1 MNEYVA
7 QLERDLAL
15 IERGFKEEQRRA
27 QADYHS
33 FDREHAKALAH
44 LALSVPGLPGAV
56 CDAVFLL
63 GHLSQEEEIFKLPQR

>member
-7 QLERDLAL
+7 QLERELAL

-33 FDREHAKALAH
+33 FDREEAKALAH
-44 LALSVPGLPGAV
+44 LAYR
-56 CDAVFLL
+56 
-63 GHLSQEEEIFKLPQR
+63 SQV